1 MNGEELRSFSWL
13 TLFCENYYFTKKI
26 TNLRRK
32 LLICEEKSWVKVHKI
47 WVKVRK
53 SVVKIQITN
62 LRRKLLIWKEK
73 ITNL

>member
-32 LLICEEKSWVKVHKI
+32 KFGSKSIEVGSKSKKVWSKSKLLICEE
-47 WVKVRK
+47 
-53 SVVKIQITN
+53 N
-62 LRRKLLIWKEK
+62 Y
-73 ITNL
+73 